1 MWLHD
6 VDGIVTAAQLGRT
19 VDYIASVQLPSGMVP
34 WYDGGHADPWNH
46 TEALM
51 ALALGGRRR
60 RGGTRVRLARVDPT
74 DRRGVAPV
82 LHR

>member
-6 VDGIVTAAQLGRT
+6 VDGIVTAAQLGQT

-51 ALALGGRRR
+51 ALALGGRVAEAE
-60 RGGTRVRLARVDPT
+60 RGFDCLV
-74 DRRGVAPV
+74 
-82 LHR
+82 